1 MSPGGGRQ
9 PCLCRCDRSCPRS
22 CFYSALLEASPSL
35 LHQPLPKERGQRWG
49 QSEQR
54 AALSCEEGTET
65 CGTTGAEPNRAVPC
79 RVPTPCPSCPLCA
92 APLLPTPSPV
102 GGPAVR
108 QRCLQGGGGGGGQR
122 DPCCVSLR
130 GAPGPAPQ
138 CGPCSAS
145 ALGVPAN
152 VCSGARLSP
161 AGGRGQAGAH
171 ISRACHHPAPP
182 ALELCP
188 QLLGSGP
195 QTPSPPPPNPS
206 RRGWRCRWPRFQEH
220 ERGTRSRFS
229 VILGTINQAG
239 DRCGA
244 AAAAAAGVSDGSRA
258 AAWATCGSGVRAVPG
273 SGVPAVPGSGCP
285 QLWSPGCPC
294 LWHPGCRWLRCPS
307 CPQFHRPGCPRL
319 RHPGSGAPPAVSG
332 SIAPLSQLQCTL
344 FSPAPVFIQPKCP
357 SCPQL
362 RHLRC
367 PSPGCHQLRSPALSQ
382 LWLSQLQCP
391 LCSQLQ
397 PCASPLPRSSGC
409 LQPQPSHSPSSS
421 IPFSPVSSVPAVP
434 SPVALSPVPN
444 PRILINKDKGPTQR
458 LSLYVQ
464 VYIQKM
470 AKKRETQKNI
480 YKGEGAEVEGA
491 GATPHL
497 RSPLCTGPGR
507 RYLHQGI
514 FTGERG
520 HRTGDAPGKD
530 GTGAAVWLC
539 PGP

>member
-1 MSPGGGRQ
+1 MRRAQRPAARREQSRTE
-9 PCLCRCDRSCPRS
+9 LCRAGCQPRALRAHCAQLRCCP
-22 CFYSALLEASPSL
+22 P
-35 LHQPLPKERGQRWG
+35 
-49 QSEQR
+49 
-54 AALSCEEGTET
+54 
-65 CGTTGAEPNRAVPC
+65 
-79 RVPTPCPSCPLCA
+79 RVPLA
-92 APLLPTPSPV
+92 APP
-102 GGPAVR
+102 
-108 QRCLQGGGGGGGQR
+108 
-122 DPCCVSLR
+122 CVSAVSKAGAAAGDR
-130 GAPGPAPQ
+130 GTLVVCHCGAPPAPRLNVALVPHRPWVSPLTFAPGP
-138 CGPCSAS
+138 G
-145 ALGVPAN
+145 
-152 VCSGARLSP
+152 
-161 AGGRGQAGAH
+161 
-171 ISRACHHPAPP
+171 
-182 ALELCP
+182 CP
-188 QLLGSGP
+188 QQEEEDKPGHTSAAHVT
-195 QTPSPPPPNPS
+195 TPPPPPWNSVPSSWDRDPKRHHLPPPNPS

-434 SPVALSPVPN
+434 SPVALSPLPN

-520 HRTGDAPGKD
+520 HRTGDAPGED